1 MEKYYVK
8 APISGWH
15 EVNKEHFEAF
25 VGNMRKHSTP
35 PTMTIDELI
44 ASKTRIVETGGK
56 PVARDWPPAPDDGRP
71 EKGWMCMS
79 AVEKIERQQAKEKG
93 RTAAWM
99 VGEQLKDM
107 ARREPESAELLDK
120 DLDIPEMSIQQ
131 AEKKIKAYAD
141 AHKTGSFACVTPA
154 EAERILREFYGL
166 NPSVSSAD
174 TSPVRGGKG
183 DSEIIDLGAFL

>member
-1 MEKYYVK
+1 MGVRGVRRRGGAARNAGTYFL
-8 APISGWH
+8 A
-15 EVNKEHFEAF
+15 
-25 VGNMRKHSTP
+25 
-35 PTMTIDELI
+35 
-44 ASKTRIVETGGK
+44 ETGGS
-56 PVARDWPPAPDDGRP
+56 PSHGDDRPCLRMAGR
-71 EKGWMCMS
+71 KGRMFMS

-141 AHKTGSFACVTPA
+141 AHKTGSFACVTPV

-166 NPSVSSAD
+166 TIPPSRQSRD
-174 TSPVRGGKG
+174 TSLYTREASKG
-183 DSEIIDLGAFL
+183 EIMDLGAFL

>member
-1 MEKYYVK
+1 
-8 APISGWH
+8 
-15 EVNKEHFEAF
+15 
-25 VGNMRKHSTP
+25 
-35 PTMTIDELI
+35 
-44 ASKTRIVETGGK
+44 
-56 PVARDWPPAPDDGRP
+56 
-71 EKGWMCMS
+71 MS

-166 NPSVSSAD
+166 NPSGEGALSVTA
-174 TSPVRGGKG
+174 SPCHLSQRERQERGA
-183 DSEIIDLGAFL
+183 EIIDLGAFLGRSRKRRRRGCWTGSRRRSSTGGIISSTAPAGRRSH

>member
-1 MEKYYVK
+1 
-8 APISGWH
+8 
-15 EVNKEHFEAF
+15 
-25 VGNMRKHSTP
+25 
-35 PTMTIDELI
+35 
-44 ASKTRIVETGGK
+44 
-56 PVARDWPPAPDDGRP
+56 
-71 EKGWMCMS
+71 MCMS

-107 ARREPESAELLDK
+107 ARREPEIAELLDK

-141 AHKTGSFACVTPA
+141 AHKTGNFACVTPA

-166 NPSVSSAD
+166 GRNDNPSVSGPAAD
-174 TSPVRGGKG
+174 SSLYTREPLKG
-183 DSEIIDLGAFL
+183 EIIDLGAFL

>member
-1 MEKYYVK
+1 MPE
-8 APISGWH
+8 
-15 EVNKEHFEAF
+15 
-25 VGNMRKHSTP
+25 
-35 PTMTIDELI
+35 
-44 ASKTRIVETGGK
+44 
-56 PVARDWPPAPDDGRP
+56 DGRP
-71 EKGWMCMS
+71 EKGRMCMS
-79 AVEKIERQQAKEKG
+79 AVEKIEQQQAKEKG

-166 NPSVSSAD
+166 TARAEQSGAPTGDN
-174 TSPVRGGKG
+174 GG
-183 DSEIIDLGAFL
+183 DAEIIDLGAFL

>member
-1 MEKYYVK
+1 
-8 APISGWH
+8 
-15 EVNKEHFEAF
+15 
-25 VGNMRKHSTP
+25 
-35 PTMTIDELI
+35 
-44 ASKTRIVETGGK
+44 
-56 PVARDWPPAPDDGRP
+56 
-71 EKGWMCMS
+71 MS

-166 NPSVSSAD
+166 NPSVSFAD
-174 TSPVRGGKG
+174 TSPDRGGKG

>member
-1 MEKYYVK
+1 MGLRGVRRCGGAARGAGVYLL
-8 APISGWH
+8 A
-15 EVNKEHFEAF
+15 
-25 VGNMRKHSTP
+25 
-35 PTMTIDELI
+35 
-44 ASKTRIVETGGK
+44 ETGGR
-56 PVARDWPPAPDDGRP
+56 PVVWGWPPMPDDGRP
-71 EKGWMCMS
+71 KKGRMCMS

-107 ARREPESAELLDK
+107 ARREPESAELLDR

-141 AHKTGSFACVTPA
+141 AHKTGSFACVTPV

>member
-1 MEKYYVK
+1 MPE
-8 APISGWH
+8 
-15 EVNKEHFEAF
+15 
-25 VGNMRKHSTP
+25 
-35 PTMTIDELI
+35 
-44 ASKTRIVETGGK
+44 
-56 PVARDWPPAPDDGRP
+56 DGRP
-71 EKGWMCMS
+71 KKGRICMS

-141 AHKTGSFACVTPA
+141 AHKTGSFACVTPV

-166 NPSVSSAD
+166 NPSGEGAPPHTRHASRGQGACAISD
-174 TSPVRGGKG
+174 TPSRCPARGRSGENP
-183 DSEIIDLGAFL
+183 SWWWMT

>member
-1 MEKYYVK
+1 MPE
-8 APISGWH
+8 
-15 EVNKEHFEAF
+15 
-25 VGNMRKHSTP
+25 
-35 PTMTIDELI
+35 
-44 ASKTRIVETGGK
+44 
-56 PVARDWPPAPDDGRP
+56 DGRP
-71 EKGWMCMS
+71 EKGRMCMS

-107 ARREPESAELLDK
+107 ARREPESAELLDR

-141 AHKTGSFACVTPA
+141 AHKTGNFACVTGA

-166 NPSVSSAD
+166 TARAEQSPPLRAALRAMPRSSIWGRFYDSLGNAAG
-174 TSPVRGGKG
+174 RAARLGKG
-183 DSEIIDLGAFL
+183 ATA

>member
-1 MEKYYVK
+1 
-8 APISGWH
+8 
-15 EVNKEHFEAF
+15 
-25 VGNMRKHSTP
+25 
-35 PTMTIDELI
+35 
-44 ASKTRIVETGGK
+44 
-56 PVARDWPPAPDDGRP
+56 
-71 EKGWMCMS
+71 MS

-141 AHKTGSFACVTPA
+141 AHKTGSFACVTPGGGREDLAGVLRA
-154 EAERILREFYGL
+154 EPLRQL
-166 NPSVSSAD
+166 
-174 TSPVRGGKG
+174 R
-183 DSEIIDLGAFL
+183 

>member
-1 MEKYYVK
+1 MPE
-8 APISGWH
+8 
-15 EVNKEHFEAF
+15 
-25 VGNMRKHSTP
+25 
-35 PTMTIDELI
+35 
-44 ASKTRIVETGGK
+44 
-56 PVARDWPPAPDDGRP
+56 DGRP
-71 EKGWMCMS
+71 KKGRMCMS

-141 AHKTGSFACVTPA
+141 AHRTGSFACVTPA
-154 EAERILREFYGL
+154 EAERILRKFYGL
-166 NPSVSSAD
+166 NPSDRFAA

-183 DSEIIDLGAFL
+183 NFEGGDGDATKIIDLGAFL

>member
-1 MEKYYVK
+1 
-8 APISGWH
+8 
-15 EVNKEHFEAF
+15 
-25 VGNMRKHSTP
+25 
-35 PTMTIDELI
+35 
-44 ASKTRIVETGGK
+44 
-56 PVARDWPPAPDDGRP
+56 
-71 EKGWMCMS
+71 MS

-107 ARREPESAELLDK
+107 VRREAESAELLDK

-141 AHKTGSFACVTPA
+141 AHRTGSFACVTPA

-166 NPSVSSAD
+166 RRNDNPSVSGGAAD
-174 TSPVRGGKG
+174 SSLYTREPLTG
-183 DSEIIDLGAFL
+183 EIIDLGAFL

>member
-1 MEKYYVK
+1 
-8 APISGWH
+8 
-15 EVNKEHFEAF
+15 
-25 VGNMRKHSTP
+25 
-35 PTMTIDELI
+35 
-44 ASKTRIVETGGK
+44 
-56 PVARDWPPAPDDGRP
+56 
-71 EKGWMCMS
+71 MS

-141 AHKTGSFACVTPA
+141 AHKTGSFACVTPV

-166 NPSVSSAD
+166 TARAEQSSAPTGD
-174 TSPVRGGKG
+174 NGGDAG
-183 DSEIIDLGAFL
+183 IIDLGAFL

>member
-1 MEKYYVK
+1 M
-8 APISGWH
+8 
-15 EVNKEHFEAF
+15 
-25 VGNMRKHSTP
+25 
-35 PTMTIDELI
+35 
-44 ASKTRIVETGGK
+44 
-56 PVARDWPPAPDDGRP
+56 PDDGRP
-71 EKGWMCMS
+71 EKGRMCMS

-120 DLDIPEMSIQQ
+120 DLDIPEMSIRQ

-141 AHKTGSFACVTPA
+141 AHKTGSFACVTPV

-166 NPSVSSAD
+166 NPSVSFANPSVSFAD
-174 TSPVRGGKG
+174 ASPVRGGKRKKRGGKG

>member
-1 MEKYYVK
+1 MGLRGVRRCGGDARGAGAYLL
-8 APISGWH
+8 A
-15 EVNKEHFEAF
+15 
-25 VGNMRKHSTP
+25 
-35 PTMTIDELI
+35 
-44 ASKTRIVETGGK
+44 ETGGR
-56 PVARDWPPAPDDGRP
+56 PVVWGWPPMPDDGRP
-71 EKGWMCMS
+71 KKGRMCMS

-166 NPSVSSAD
+166 TAGENPSDRFAA
-174 TSPVRGGKG
+174 TYPVRGGKG
-183 DSEIIDLGAFL
+183 NFEGDNGGDAGIIDLGAFL

>member
-1 MEKYYVK
+1 
-8 APISGWH
+8 
-15 EVNKEHFEAF
+15 
-25 VGNMRKHSTP
+25 
-35 PTMTIDELI
+35 
-44 ASKTRIVETGGK
+44 
-56 PVARDWPPAPDDGRP
+56 
-71 EKGWMCMS
+71 MS

-166 NPSVSSAD
+166 TGNDNPSVGSAD
-174 TSPVRGGKG
+174 SSLYTREPSKG
-183 DSEIIDLGAFL
+183 EIIDLGAFL

>member
-1 MEKYYVK
+1 MGLRGVRRCGGDARGAGAYLL
-8 APISGWH
+8 A
-15 EVNKEHFEAF
+15 
-25 VGNMRKHSTP
+25 
-35 PTMTIDELI
+35 
-44 ASKTRIVETGGK
+44 ETGGR
-56 PVARDWPPAPDDGRP
+56 PVVWGWPPMPDDGRP
-71 EKGWMCMS
+71 KKGRMCMS

-141 AHKTGSFACVTPA
+141 EHKTGSFACVTPA

-166 NPSVSSAD
+166 TARAEQSGAPTGDN
-174 TSPVRGGKG
+174 GGDAG
-183 DSEIIDLGAFL
+183 IIDLGAFL

>member
-1 MEKYYVK
+1 
-8 APISGWH
+8 
-15 EVNKEHFEAF
+15 
-25 VGNMRKHSTP
+25 MRGVRRCGGAARGAGAY
-35 PTMTIDELI
+35 LL
-44 ASKTRIVETGGK
+44 AETGGK

-71 EKGWMCMS
+71 KKGRMCMS

-141 AHKTGSFACVTPA
+141 AHKTGSFACVTPV

-166 NPSVSSAD
+166 TAGENPLR
-174 TSPVRGGKG
+174 PLRGHLPCQGRHGGFEG
-183 DSEIIDLGAFL
+183 DNGGDAGIIDLGAFL

>member
-1 MEKYYVK
+1 MPE
-8 APISGWH
+8 
-15 EVNKEHFEAF
+15 
-25 VGNMRKHSTP
+25 
-35 PTMTIDELI
+35 
-44 ASKTRIVETGGK
+44 
-56 PVARDWPPAPDDGRP
+56 DGRP
-71 EKGWMCMS
+71 EKGRMCMS

-166 NPSVSSAD
+166 NPSVSFAD

-183 DSEIIDLGAFL
+183 RSRGRLPQSRCARQLPRGGSRRSEAEAEETQIE